1 MILIDVHKRDVRRH
15 KRHCKNKHRTLLQQS
30 LNDPLSKADPNS
42 LQQLEQLEQLEDI
55 EADRNSFT
63 DQVTFVN
70 KTFSAV
76 QLESDYQI
84 LKYWKKSEYY
94 FGRAVVNQGL
104 RICMCTCTCFMH
116 VSPIRI

>member
-1 MILIDVHKRDVRRH
+1 MILIDVHKRDVRRQ

-30 LNDPLSKADPNS
+30 LNDPQSKADPNS

-76 QLESDYQI
+76 QWGSDYQI
-84 LKYWKKSEYY
+84 LKYLKNQNTLNIL
-94 FGRAVVNQGL
+94 VVQW
-104 RICMCTCTCFMH
+104 
-116 VSPIRI
+116 